1 MEDLIV
7 KSQKSTATRAA
18 LAAVAAGSAL
28 ALTACGAGHISQ
40 TANQVPA
47 VNGVFAQAGKQISLR
62 DVAVVVDPNNQLS
75 VKFTAGNVDQVGKKV
90 NLQSVKVD
98 GKPVTLQG
106 DKAVGPNCSLVA
118 DYKDAVESMKKGG
131 QQGSCN
137 SYVTTSISGLTG
149 AHIGSQK
156 EVEIKFDTGS
166 AKVNAPIVAYTP
178 KAGTLNRDAE
188 THVSTDAPKAGA
200 EHKH

>member
-1 MEDLIV
+1 M
-7 KSQKSTATRAA
+7 KSQKSTAVRSA
-18 LAAVAAGSAL
+18 LAAVAAGSTL

-62 DVAVVVDPNNQLS
+62 DVAVVVDPNNKLS
-75 VKFTAGNVDQVGKKV
+75 VKFTAGNTEEVGKKV

-98 GKPVTLQG
+98 GKEATLEG
-106 DKAVGPNCSLVA
+106 DKTVGPNCSLVA
-118 DYKDAVESMKKGG
+118 DYKEAIQSMKKGG
-131 QQGSCN
+131 EKGTCN
-137 SYVTTSISGLTG
+137 SFVTTSVSGVTS
-149 AHIGSQK
+149 AHIGGQK
-156 EVEIKFDTGS
+156 EVEIKFDSGS
-166 AKVNAPIVAYTP
+166 AKVNAPVIAYTP

-188 THVSTDAPKAGA
+188 THVSTDAPKAGS

>member
-1 MEDLIV
+1 M
-7 KSQKSTATRAA
+7 KSQKSTAVRSA

-62 DVAVVVDPNNQLS
+62 DVAVVVDPNNKLS
-75 VKFTAGNVDQVGKKV
+75 VKFTAGNTEEVGKKV

-98 GKPVTLQG
+98 GKEATLEG
-106 DKAVGPNCSLVA
+106 DKTVGPNCSLVA
-118 DYKDAVESMKKGG
+118 DYKEAIQSMKKGG
-131 QQGSCN
+131 EKGSCN
-137 SYVTTSISGLTG
+137 SYVTTSISGVTD
-149 AHIGSQK
+149 AHIGGQK
-156 EVEIKFDTGS
+156 EVEIKFDSGS
-166 AKVNAPIVAYTP
+166 AKVNAPVIAYTP

-188 THVSTDAPKAGA
+188 THVSTDAPKAGS

>member
-1 MEDLIV
+1 M
-7 KSQKSTATRAA
+7 KSQKSTAVRSA
-18 LAAVAAGSAL
+18 LAAVATGSTL

-62 DVAVVVDPNNQLS
+62 DVAVVVDPNNKLS
-75 VKFTAGNVDQVGKKV
+75 VKFTAGNTEEVGKKV

-98 GKPVTLQG
+98 GKEATLEG
-106 DKAVGPNCSLVA
+106 DKTVGPNCSLVA
-118 DYKDAVESMKKGG
+118 DYKEAIQSMKKGG
-131 QQGSCN
+131 EKGTCN
-137 SYVTTSISGLTG
+137 SFVTTSVSGVTS
-149 AHIGSQK
+149 AHIGGQK
-156 EVEIKFDTGS
+156 EVEIKFDSGS
-166 AKVNAPIVAYTP
+166 AKVNAPVIAYTP

-188 THVSTDAPKAGA
+188 THVSTDAPKAGS

>member
-1 MEDLIV
+1 M

-47 VNGVFAQAGKQISLR
+47 VNGVFANAGKQISLR
-62 DVAVVVDPNNQLS
+62 DVAVVVDPNNKLS
-75 VKFTAGNVDQVGKKV
+75 VKFTAGNTEQVGKKV
-90 NLQSVKVD
+90 NLQSVKVE
-98 GKPVTLQG
+98 GREVMLEG
-106 DKAVGPNCSLVA
+106 DKTVGPNCSLVA
-118 DYKDAVESMKKGG
+118 DYKDAIADMKKGG
-131 QQGSCN
+131 DKGSCN
-137 SYVTTSISGLTG
+137 SYVATSVAGLSNT
-149 AHIGSQK
+149 HIGSQK
-156 EVEIKFDTGS
+156 EVEITFDSGS
-166 AKVNAPIVAYTP
+166 AKINAPVVAYTP

-188 THVSTDAPKAGA
+188 THVSTDAPKAGE